1 MNTFLGIGE
10 YYKNKIDEYF
20 FRNCCLKFKLV
31 ITISTKLLV
40 EILKQLNDNGF
51 NASIFALKDGL
62 PLASSSKKL
71 DEKIVSAMSAMLLE
85 TVERVKD
92 TLELSEMI
100 NIKIVFENSCILIR
114 NIIIDKEKSK
124 SYILAGFTDK
134 AATDEV
140 DKYNEQLLDWAEENG
155 RPILEKLSSI

>member
-1 MNTFLGIGE
+1 M
-10 YYKNKIDEYF
+10 
-20 FRNCCLKFKLV
+20 KFKLV
-31 ITISTKLLV
+31 ITISTRLLV

-51 NASIFALKDGL
+51 QASIFALKDGL

-71 DEKIVSAMSAMLLE
+71 DEKMVSAMSAMLLE

-92 TLELSEMI
+92 TLNLSEMV
-100 NIKIVFENSCILIR
+100 NIKIVFEDSCILIR
-114 NIIIDKEKSK
+114 NIIINNEK

-134 AATDEV
+134 PATDEV

-155 RPILEKLSSI
+155 RPILEKLSSL

>member
-1 MNTFLGIGE
+1 
-10 YYKNKIDEYF
+10 
-20 FRNCCLKFKLV
+20 
-31 ITISTKLLV
+31 
-40 EILKQLNDNGF
+40 
-51 NASIFALKDGL
+51 
-62 PLASSSKKL
+62 
-71 DEKIVSAMSAMLLE
+71 
-85 TVERVKD
+85 
-92 TLELSEMI
+92 MI

-155 RPILEKLSSI
+155 RPILEKLSQI